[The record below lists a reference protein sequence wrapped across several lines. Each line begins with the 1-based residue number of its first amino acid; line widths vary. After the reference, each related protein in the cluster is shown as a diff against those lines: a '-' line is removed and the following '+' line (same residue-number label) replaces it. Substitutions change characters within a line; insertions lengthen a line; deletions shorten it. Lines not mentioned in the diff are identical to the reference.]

1 MFKYFPKWIA
11 PNTMT
16 FLGFLLTALN
26 FVLLSYYDWNFFAQ
40 TNEEGATPIPDWV
53 WLFAAINIFIAY
65 TLGRLISSPLRHMVL
80 SPLLSNYDV
89 I

>member
-1 MFKYFPKWIA
+1 
-11 PNTMT
+11 MT

-65 TLGRLISSPLRHMVL
+65 TLGRLIYSLTHAL
-80 SPLLSNYDV
+80 SPLLPNYDV